1 MKQRYYH
8 TSYRA
13 KCESVCDLATLTAG
27 FLVWRRMSVVTR
39 KADSN
44 QYGPS
49 GPFVAKSRHQ
59 DALPYLHISVGD
71 KTAGTL
77 TFSFFD
83 RVAQIA

>member
-1 MKQRYYH
+1 
-8 TSYRA
+8 
-13 KCESVCDLATLTAG
+13 
-27 FLVWRRMSVVTR
+27 MSVVTR